1 MAHKKHP
8 RRLAREAALSL
19 LYSSDIAETD
29 LEEVIENGQYPSDDL
44 EVSEYAESLALGI
57 TDHLDEIDEK
67 LASTS
72 ENWALDRMP
81 VVDRSILRLAV
92 YEMMYIDE
100 VPISVAIFDN
110 SFLGTPFDAQKL
122 HQKNRPHFTQNAFG
136 GEDESARF
144 VNGVL
149 GRIARALEQETE
161 QKPSAET
168 SAQPQE
174 AWPSTEEEAA
184 SADSDSES
192 EAPDER

>member
-100 VPISVAIFDN
+100 VPISVAIN
-110 SFLGTPFDAQKL
+110 EAVELAKMY
-122 HQKNRPHFTQNAFG
+122 G

-161 QKPSAET
+161 QKPSAEA

-174 AWPSTEEEAA
+174 AEPSTEEEAA
-184 SADSDSES
+184 SEDSDSES
-192 EAPDER
+192 EAPDGR